1 MARTN
6 NDEQQI
12 ALNILLSTIE
22 VVAAN
27 VKGRHW
33 LVSGTHFRS
42 LHLEFDDVW
51 KTLLNAADK
60 VAETQR
66 VIGGVPYTS
75 MTEFL
80 GASILVGEDPQTS
93 VEAELMV
100 ERTRNE
106 LNVLIEH
113 IHSGVREGFFDPTTE
128 NDLLNITSALRHH
141 ILFLDGFLANWK
153 ASV

>member
-1 MARTN
+1 MRTN
-6 NDEQQI
+6 NDEQQD

-22 VVAAN
+22 VAASN

-33 LVSGTHFRS
+33 LVAGTHFRS

-51 KTLLNAADK
+51 KTLLDAADK

-66 VIGGVPYTS
+66 VIGGIPSTG
-75 MTEFL
+75 MTEFI
-80 GASILVGEDPQTS
+80 AESIIAEDSKVGGS
-93 VEAELMV
+93 AELMA

-106 LNVLIEH
+106 LNVIIES
-113 IHSGVREGFFDPTTE
+113 IHSGVREDFFDPTTE
-128 NDLLNITSALRHH
+128 NDVLNISSALRHH

-153 ASV
+153 AAV

>member
-6 NDEQQI
+6 NDEQQD
-12 ALNILLSTIE
+12 ALNVLLATIE
-22 VVAAN
+22 VAAAN

-51 KTLLNAADK
+51 KTLLDAADK

-66 VIGGVPYTS
+66 VIGGIPSTGLA
-75 MTEFL
+75 EFL
-80 GASILVGEDPQTS
+80 KESIIAEDLQIGDK
-93 VEAELMV
+93 AELMA

-106 LNVLIEH
+106 LNVIIES
-113 IHSGVREGFFDPTTE
+113 IHSGVREDFFDPTTE
-128 NDLLNITSALRHH
+128 NDVLNISSALRHH

-153 ASV
+153 AAV

>member
-6 NDEQQI
+6 NDEQQD
-12 ALNILLSTIE
+12 ALNILLATIE
-22 VVAAN
+22 VAAAN

-51 KTLLNAADK
+51 KTLLDAADK

-66 VIGGVPYTS
+66 VIGGIPSTG
-75 MTEFL
+75 MAEFI
-80 GASILVGEDPQTS
+80 AESIIKEDSQVVGS
-93 VEAELMV
+93 AELMV

-106 LNVLIEH
+106 LNVLIES
-113 IHSGVREGFFDPTTE
+113 IHSGVREDFFDPTTE
-128 NDLLNITSALRHH
+128 NDVLNISSALRHH

-153 ASV
+153 AAV

>member
-6 NDEQQI
+6 NDEQQD
-12 ALNILLSTIE
+12 ALNILLATIE
-22 VVAAN
+22 VAAAN

-51 KTLLNAADK
+51 KTLLDAADK

-66 VIGGVPYTS
+66 VIGGIPSTG
-75 MTEFL
+75 MAEFI
-80 GASILVGEDPQTS
+80 AESIIKEDSQVVGS
-93 VEAELMV
+93 AELMV
-100 ERTRNE
+100 ERTRDE
-106 LNVLIEH
+106 LNVLIES
-113 IHSGVREGFFDPTTE
+113 IHSGVREDFFDPTTE
-128 NDLLNITSALRHH
+128 NDVLNISSALRHH

-153 ASV
+153 AAV

>member
-1 MARTN
+1 MRTN
-6 NDEQQI
+6 NDEQQD
-12 ALNILLSTIE
+12 ALNVLLSTIE

-33 LVSGTHFRS
+33 LVAGTHFRS

-51 KTLLNAADK
+51 KTLLDAADK

-66 VIGGVPYTS
+66 VIGGIPSTG
-75 MTEFL
+75 MTEFI
-80 GASILVGEDPQTS
+80 AESIIVEDPQTAIG
-93 VEAELMV
+93 AELMA

-106 LNVLIEH
+106 LNVIIES

-128 NDLLNITSALRHH
+128 NDVLNISSALRHH

-153 ASV
+153 ATV

>member
-1 MARTN
+1 MRIN
-6 NDEQQI
+6 NDEQQD
-12 ALNILLSTIE
+12 ALNVLLSTIE
-22 VVAAN
+22 VVATN

-51 KTLLNAADK
+51 KTLLDAADK

-66 VIGGVPYTS
+66 VIGGIPSTG
-75 MTEFL
+75 MAEFI
-80 GASILVGEDPQTS
+80 AESIIKEDSQVVGS
-93 VEAELMV
+93 AELMV

-106 LNVLIEH
+106 LNVLIES
-113 IHSGVREGFFDPTTE
+113 IHSGVREDFFDPTTE
-128 NDLLNITSALRHH
+128 NDVLNISSALRHH

-153 ASV
+153 AAV

>member
-6 NDEQQI
+6 NDEQQD
-12 ALNILLSTIE
+12 ALNILLATIE
-22 VVAAN
+22 VAAAN

-51 KTLLNAADK
+51 KTLLDAADK

-75 MTEFL
+75 MNDFL
-80 GASILVGEDPQTS
+80 DASVLIGEDPQTA
-93 VEAELMV
+93 VGAELMV
-100 ERTRNE
+100 EHTRNE
-106 LNVLIEH
+106 LNVIIES
-113 IHSGVREGFFDPTTE
+113 IHSGVRENFFDPTTE
-128 NDLLNITSALRHH
+128 NDVLNISSALRHH

-153 ASV
+153 AAV

>member
-1 MARTN
+1 MRTN
-6 NDEQQI
+6 NDEQQV
-12 ALNILLSTIE
+12 ALNVLLSTIE
-22 VVAAN
+22 VAAAN

-33 LVSGTHFRS
+33 LVSGTRFRS

-51 KTLLNAADK
+51 KTLLDAADK

-66 VIGGVPYTS
+66 VIGGIPSTG
-75 MTEFL
+75 MAEFI
-80 GASILVGEDPQTS
+80 AESIIKEDSQVVGS
-93 VEAELMV
+93 AELMV

-106 LNVLIEH
+106 LNVLIES

-128 NDLLNITSALRHH
+128 NDVLNISSALRHH

-153 ASV
+153 AAV